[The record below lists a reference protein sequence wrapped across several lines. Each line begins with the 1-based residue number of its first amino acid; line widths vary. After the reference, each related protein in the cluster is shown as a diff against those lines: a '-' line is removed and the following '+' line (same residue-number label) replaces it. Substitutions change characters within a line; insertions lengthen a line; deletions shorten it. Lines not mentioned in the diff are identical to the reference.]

1 MSEDHPL
8 QRFNPYMCLVRPVVL
23 SSQSNLLFFL
33 QVKCG
38 PSSRAVRTPEDIL
51 VERNV
56 LEDWHSGIA
65 FNQTMAKFET
75 PLPFLHAIILLIGYA
90 RLAG

>member
-23 SSQSNLLFFL
+23 SSQSNLFFSPFL

-75 PLPFLHAIILLIGYA
+75 LFLHAIILLIGYA
-90 RLAG
+90 SLAG